1 MQKIMA
7 INAGS
12 SSLKFQIFEMP
23 GEEVL
28 VKGLIERIGLPGAI
42 FNMSFQNEKIKE
54 VCKINNHAE
63 AVETLLEQ
71 LKIHQVINDLSEIAG
86 VGHRVAHGG
95 EDFVKS
101 CVVTDEVVQ
110 GIEAV
115 TSLAPLH
122 NPANIIGIKTFR
134 ELLPEAI
141 SVAVF
146 DTAFHQTIPE
156 ENFLYALPYEL
167 YEKHHIRKYG
177 FHGTSHQYVAGKA
190 AEVLGKPLEKLKII
204 SCHLGNGASV
214 CAIEDGKSVNTS
226 MGFTPNAGLMMGT
239 RSGTIDATIIP
250 YLVDELGYSLDE
262 VVQMMS
268 SESGVLGVSGIS
280 SDFRDIEVAAEEGNT
295 RAQLT
300 LRMFTGQICNYIGA
314 YASAMNGCDALLFTA
329 GVGENSPLIR
339 KMVTEQLS
347 YLGVTCDV
355 TKNNAGD
362 MIISENDQA
371 VKVCIIPTNEELMI
385 ARDVEKYAKQPT
397 R

>member
-1 MQKIMA
+1 MHKIMA

-12 SSLKFQIFEMP
+12 SSLKFQIFTMP

-28 VKGLIERIGLPGAI
+28 VKGLIERIGLPDAI

-54 VCKINNHAE
+54 TRAINNHGE
-63 AVETLLEQ
+63 AVEILLEQ
-71 LKIHQVINDLSEIAG
+71 LKTHQVINDLNEITG

-95 EDFVKS
+95 EAFVSS
-101 CVVTDEVVQ
+101 CIVTDDVVK
-110 GIEAV
+110 GIENV

-134 ELLPEAI
+134 ELLPNAV

-177 FHGTSHQYVAGKA
+177 FHGTSHKYVAGKA
-190 AEVLGKPLEKLKII
+190 AEVLEKPLEKLKII

-214 CAIEDGKSVNTS
+214 CAIEAGKSVNTS

-262 VVQMMS
+262 VTHMMS

-280 SDFRDIEVAAEEGNT
+280 SDFRDIEIAANEGNS
-295 RAQLT
+295 RALLT
-300 LRMFTGQICNYIGA
+300 LRMFTGQICNYIGLT
-314 YASAMNGCDALLFTA
+314 LL
-329 GVGENSPLIR
+329 P
-339 KMVTEQLS
+339 
-347 YLGVTCDV
+347 
-355 TKNNAGD
+355 
-362 MIISENDQA
+362 
-371 VKVCIIPTNEELMI
+371 
-385 ARDVEKYAKQPT
+385 
-397 R
+397 